1 MLNRIPFGGAGGI
14 MADRDFQFVLL
25 TKIVP
30 EMIQPC
36 CIGRTVAATIVG
48 KEENVP
54 STGITLRAILF
65 PPSAERV
72 HGEGSCVMAEAE
84 IDSAFVTDRV
94 VDAVRDA
101 LG

>member
-1 MLNRIPFGGAGGI
+1 MFNRIPFGGAGGI

-25 TKIVP
+25 TEIVP

-48 KEENVP
+48 KKENAP

-72 HGEGSCVMAEAE
+72 HGEGGCVMAEAE

>member
-1 MLNRIPFGGAGGI
+1 

-25 TKIVP
+25 TEIVP
-30 EMIQPC
+30 EMIQPG

-48 KEENVP
+48 KEENAP

-72 HGEGSCVMAEAE
+72 HGEGGCVMAEAE